1 MSNRKLTLIIYLLS
15 RIGYVFTISAAVL
28 DDIYFRTTMNLHFF
42 LLRIKNR
49 PNCRLG
55 RRYSGTYLPGVAL
68 EQGWT
73 KEETL
78 ESLSRKAGY
87 RGQMTKDLI
96 ESIQVTRYQSQKI
109 TLDYDDYVNGRF

>member
-1 MSNRKLTLIIYLLS
+1 MLS
-15 RIGYVFTISAAVL
+15 FT
-28 DDIYFRTTMNLHFF
+28 TNN
-42 LLRIKNR
+42 KNR